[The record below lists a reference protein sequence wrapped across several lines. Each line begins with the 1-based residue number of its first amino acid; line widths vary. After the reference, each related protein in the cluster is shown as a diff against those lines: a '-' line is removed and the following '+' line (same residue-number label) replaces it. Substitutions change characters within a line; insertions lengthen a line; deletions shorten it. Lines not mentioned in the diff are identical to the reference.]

1 MTRWLAIWLALAV
14 VAAGCAPAAGPSLVR
29 VERTIPPPLPADP
42 TDERLLA
49 TVSWALTQRI
59 GLPLSLPVHVHFY
72 PNQAEFERALTAE
85 ARSDSPLVKDQA
97 RYATGVGTANGIHLR
112 GDRLASVPLEVR
124 VALFAHELTHVSQYE
139 LAGGRRATS
148 EQWLREGFA
157 DWVQFRT
164 TDLLSI
170 RPYAESRRRMVEVV
184 RRSGPADRFP
194 SLGMLVSNRQWVLA
208 RTELG
213 SAATYGQAF
222 LATDWLIQRH
232 GSDRVVDYFRRFAS
246 VDDRARNFRA
256 AFGHPP
262 GEFAQEFRARLA
274 SLL

>member
-1 MTRWLAIWLALAV
+1 MTRWLAVWLALAV

-49 TVSWALTQRI
+49 TVSWTLTQRI

-164 TDLLSI
+164 IDLLSI